1 MNIISKL
8 FNFFRLFG
16 KIRHKIRIK
25 NAKKVSKK
33 LLEIKNNNNNYK
45 AISFVYIRKINP
57 FVFEELILSSIE
69 KQGKIIKR
77 NKSYSNDG
85 GLDGIFYDKKY
96 GKVLIQSKR
105 YKSYI
110 SKKHVEEFLD
120 IVKKNNYKGIFVHTG
135 KTGKYT
141 KLLEDENVC
150 FISGENLIDLINNDK
165 NIDSILNKKFG
176 DKTWK

>member
-1 MNIISKL
+1 MNKIISKM

-16 KIRHKIRIK
+16 KIRHNIRIK
-25 NAKKVSKK
+25 KAKRVSKK
-33 LLEIKNNNNNYK
+33 LLEIKKINQNYK
-45 AISFVYIRKINP
+45 AISFGYLRKINC

-96 GKVLIQSKR
+96 GKILIQSKR

-110 SKKHVEEFLD
+110 NKKHVEEFLQ

-141 KLLEDENVC
+141 KLLEDKNVC
-150 FISGENLIDLINNDK
+150 FVSGEYLIDIINNDRT
-165 NIDSILNKKFG
+165 IDSILNKKFG
-176 DKTWK
+176 ENK

>member
-1 MNIISKL
+1 MKKIISKI

-16 KIRHKIRIK
+16 KIRHNRRIK
-25 NAKKVSKK
+25 KAKQISKK
-33 LLEIKNNNNNYK
+33 LLEIKKNNNDNYK
-45 AISFVYIRKINP
+45 AISFSYLRKINP

-96 GKVLIQSKR
+96 GKILIQSKR

-110 SKKHVEEFLD
+110 TKRHVEEFLK

-141 KLLEDENVC
+141 KLLEDKNVC
-150 FISGENLIDLINNDK
+150 FVSGEYLIDIINNDRT
-165 NIDSILNKKFG
+165 IDSILNKKFG
-176 DKTWK
+176 ENK

>member
-1 MNIISKL
+1 MNKIISKM

-16 KIRHKIRIK
+16 KIRHNIRIK
-25 NAKKVSKK
+25 KAKRVAKK
-33 LLEIKNNNNNYK
+33 LLEIKKRNQNYK
-45 AISFVYIRKINP
+45 ALSFGYLRKINC

-96 GKVLIQSKR
+96 GKILIQSKR

-110 SKKHVEEFLD
+110 SKKHVEEFLQ

-141 KLLEDENVC
+141 KLLEDKNVC
-150 FISGENLIDLINNDK
+150 FVSGEYLIDIINNDRT
-165 NIDSILNKKFG
+165 IDSILNKKFG
-176 DKTWK
+176 ENK